1 MKKYNYLPI
10 FLFILSLIACSGI
23 ESKIEE
29 KIKTSLDDPSSFELI
44 SIISSDTLELK
55 NNSHFLRLNVEYKEL
70 STIAS
75 KTYFTY
81 RECADREAR
90 YSKETTR
97 YMKELKELGYG
108 DRMYDYY
115 RDKFSESYDKE
126 TEAAL
131 LTKDKYGFYNNAS
144 KERDVKG
151 EKISSRIDVKGFD
164 IVTYYVEFRGAN
176 KFGALIK
183 ANEYVVVYNGNAYL
197 SKNKANEALYNDLDI
212 DVISL
217 FESN

>member
-44 SIISSDTLELK
+44 SIIPSDTLELK

-70 STIAS
+70 AIRAS
-75 KTYFTY
+75 KNYLTY
-81 RECADREAR
+81 REYADREAR

-97 YMKELKELGYG
+97 YMKKLKEL
-108 DRMYDYY
+108 DNDDTMYDYY
-115 RDKFSESYDKE
+115 SDKFSESYYKE
-126 TEAAL
+126 TEATL
-131 LTKDKYGFYNNAS
+131 LTEDKYSFSNNAS
-144 KERDVKG
+144 KERDLKG
-151 EKISSRIDVKGFD
+151 EEISSRIDVKGFD
-164 IVTYYVEFRGAN
+164 IVTYYVKFRGAN

-183 ANEYVVVYNGNAYL
+183 ANKFVVVYNGDAYL
-197 SKNKANEALYNDLDI
+197 SENKANEALYNDLDI